1 VPTGFQYGTSDTDL
15 LHTGNTGRTTYAN
28 AAFDI
33 ININEL
39 TPYQQQ
45 YSYAYSDTQVLVITN
60 TTIQQLN
67 DMWLPWGFYQG
78 SGNQK
83 ISVYD
88 QLSAV
93 DSKLKA
99 TFTGTFHTIIE
110 PIVNIT
116 YGQINVT
123 QQMLQDLNQ
132 TWERIHQERLAT
144 EYNESTSFILNTIP
158 NTLIPL

>member
-1 VPTGFQYGTSDTDL
+1 MSSVLYVDILGT
-15 LHTGNTGRTTYAN
+15 
-28 AAFDI
+28 
-33 ININEL
+33 
-39 TPYQQQ
+39 
-45 YSYAYSDTQVLVITN
+45 
-60 TTIQQLN
+60 
-67 DMWLPWGFYQG
+67 
-78 SGNQK
+78 GNQK
-83 ISVYD
+83 ISIYD

-99 TFTGTFHTIIE
+99 TFTGTFHTIID
-110 PIVNIT
+110 PILNVT

-132 TWERIHQERLAT
+132 TWNRIHQERLAT